1 VRGHPRQQRY
11 GPHNSW
17 VKTIWIAPHIK
28 GPQDKPL
35 VITRKVYDLR
45 R

>member
-1 VRGHPRQQRY
+1 
-11 GPHNSW
+11 